1 MGAIIAIV
9 NQKGGVGKTTT
20 AVNLSSSLANL
31 GYKVLLIDLDP
42 QGHAGQHLG
51 IEVNQYSTILEVL
64 NEKKKLGEIVIPS
77 SHNNLWVAPANLN
90 LGQFN
95 QQNPVGKQFVLR
107 QAIAELKSKYDY
119 IVYDCQ
125 PSLSLLT
132 LNALNSCDAVIL
144 PIQAEF
150 LALDGLS
157 QLMLTIKEVK
167 IKMHP
172 KLKVLGLLV
181 TMFDRRNN
189 LSSEVKAELAEHFS
203 NDLFQTV
210 VPRNV
215 KLAESPSFGKSID
228 QYDRNGIGSL
238 AYADL
243 AKEVVERVQSM
254 GLK

>member
-1 MGAIIAIV
+1 MGVVIAIV

-20 AVNLSSSLANL
+20 AVNLSASLANL
-31 GYKVLLIDLDP
+31 GHKVLIIDLDP

-51 IEVNQYSTILEVL
+51 IEVSRQPTILDVL
-64 NEKKKLGEIVIPS
+64 HEKKQIPEIIIPS
-77 SHNNLWVAPANLN
+77 KHKNLWVAPSNLT

-95 QQNPVGKQFVLR
+95 QQNPVGKQFLLR
-107 QAIAELKSKYDY
+107 QAVEVVKGKFDY
-119 IVYDCQ
+119 ILYDCQ

-132 LNALNSCDAVIL
+132 LNALNSCDGVIL

-189 LSSEVKAELAEHFS
+189 LSEEVRNELATHFS
-203 NDLFQTV
+203 QDLFATV

-228 QYDRNGIGSL
+228 EYDRTGIGTK

-243 AKEVVERVQSM
+243 ATEVLQRISLM
-254 GLK
+254 GI

>member
-1 MGAIIAIV
+1 MSTVIAIV

-20 AVNLSSSLANL
+20 AVNLSAALSNL
-31 GYKVLLIDLDP
+31 GHKVLLLDLDP
-42 QGHAGQHLG
+42 QGHAGQHLSVP
-51 IEVNQYSTILEVL
+51 VNSPNTILDVF
-64 NEKKKLGEIVIPS
+64 NGSKKLSESVVPT
-77 SHNNLWVAPANLN
+77 SHNNLWVCPSNLR

-95 QQNPVGKQFVLR
+95 QQNPIGKQFVLR
-107 QAIAELKSKYDY
+107 AAVQEIRDRYDF
-119 IVYDCQ
+119 VLFDCQ

-132 LNALNSCDAVIL
+132 LNALNSCDGVIL

-181 TMFDRRNN
+181 TMFDKRNN
-189 LSSEVKAELAEHFS
+189 LSSEVRTELNEHFS
-203 NDLFQTV
+203 QDLFKTV

-228 QYDRNGIGSL
+228 EYDKSGAGAQ
-238 AYADL
+238 AYAEL
-243 AKEVVERVQSM
+243 ALEVITRI
-254 GLK
+254 KNI